1 MPMTLWRCLLIL
13 ALAWTTPALALDRD
27 ALLDE
32 ANVLLLP
39 RDRVIPPLTLIDQD
53 GQPFDTR
60 SLQGRWHILFFG
72 FTACPDICPTT
83 LSDMRRLFSQLPSDT
98 RERLQ
103 LVLITADPERDTP
116 QQLKT
121 YLDYYRAGFS
131 GLTGEMEQLQQLSRA
146 LGLPFVPANE
156 TQGDYRSA
164 TAAIWRWWAPTAPCV
179 GTFAPHSCSM
189 DCSERYRGSSI
200 PSTEQAADV
209 DCEAISGNPECRPA
223 HRPERRPHRSTA
235 ASVPPG
241 CRPRTS
247 ER

>member
-39 RDRVIPPLTLIDQD
+39 RERVIPPLTLIDQD

-83 LSDMRRLFSQLPSDT
+83 LSDMRRLFGQLPSDT

-156 TQGDYRSA
+156 TQGDYS
-164 TAAIWRWWAPTAPCV
+164 V
-179 GTFAPHSCSM
+179 SH
-189 DCSERYRGSSI
+189 
-200 PSTEQAADV
+200 
-209 DCEAISGNPECRPA
+209 SGNLALVGPDGALRGHIRAPLMLDGLQRA
-223 HRPERRPHRSTA
+223 L
-235 ASVPPG
+235 
-241 CRPRTS
+241 PRIVDT
-247 ER
+247 EH

>member
-1 MPMTLWRCLLIL
+1 MTLWRCLLIL

-39 RDRVIPPLTLIDQD
+39 RERVIPPLTLIDQD

-72 FTACPDICPTT
+72 FTACPDVCPTT
-83 LSDMRRLFSQLPSDT
+83 LSDMRRLFGQLPSDT

-103 LVLITADPERDTP
+103 LVLITADPARDTP

-156 TQGDYRSA
+156 TQGDYS
-164 TAAIWRWWAPTAPCV
+164 V
-179 GTFAPHSCSM
+179 SH
-189 DCSERYRGSSI
+189 
-200 PSTEQAADV
+200 
-209 DCEAISGNPECRPA
+209 SGNLALVGPDGTLRGHIRAPLMLDGLQRA
-223 HRPERRPHRSTA
+223 L
-235 ASVPPG
+235 
-241 CRPRTS
+241 PRIVDT
-247 ER
+247 EH

>member
-1 MPMTLWRCLLIL
+1 MTLWRCLLIL

-39 RDRVIPPLTLIDQD
+39 RERVIPPLTLIDQD

-103 LVLITADPERDTP
+103 LVLITADPARDTP

-156 TQGDYRSA
+156 TQGDYS
-164 TAAIWRWWAPTAPCV
+164 V
-179 GTFAPHSCSM
+179 SH
-189 DCSERYRGSSI
+189 
-200 PSTEQAADV
+200 
-209 DCEAISGNPECRPA
+209 SGNLALVGPDGTLRGHIRAPLMLDGLQRA
-223 HRPERRPHRSTA
+223 L
-235 ASVPPG
+235 
-241 CRPRTS
+241 PRIVDT
-247 ER
+247 EH

>member
-39 RDRVIPPLTLIDQD
+39 RERVIPPLTLIDQD

-72 FTACPDICPTT
+72 FTACPDVCPTT
-83 LSDMRRLFSQLPSDT
+83 LSDMRRLFGQLPSDT

-103 LVLITADPERDTP
+103 LVLITADPARDTP

-156 TQGDYRSA
+156 TQGDYS
-164 TAAIWRWWAPTAPCV
+164 V
-179 GTFAPHSCSM
+179 SH
-189 DCSERYRGSSI
+189 
-200 PSTEQAADV
+200 
-209 DCEAISGNPECRPA
+209 SGNLALVGPDGTLRGHIRAPLMLDGLQRA
-223 HRPERRPHRSTA
+223 L
-235 ASVPPG
+235 
-241 CRPRTS
+241 PRIVDT
-247 ER
+247 EH

>member
-1 MPMTLWRCLLIL
+1 MTLWRCLLIL

-39 RDRVIPPLTLIDQD
+39 RERVIPPLTLIDQD

-83 LSDMRRLFSQLPSDT
+83 LSDMRRLFGQLPSDT

-103 LVLITADPERDTP
+103 LVLITADPARDTP

-156 TQGDYRSA
+156 TQGDYS
-164 TAAIWRWWAPTAPCV
+164 V
-179 GTFAPHSCSM
+179 SH
-189 DCSERYRGSSI
+189 
-200 PSTEQAADV
+200 
-209 DCEAISGNPECRPA
+209 SGNLALVGPDGTLRGHIRAPLMLDGLQRA
-223 HRPERRPHRSTA
+223 L
-235 ASVPPG
+235 
-241 CRPRTS
+241 PRIVET
-247 ER
+247 EH